1 MKGAKELFWGLL
13 NAGIVVA
20 VILGI
25 EGVYVL
31 NKYVASLPI
40 TRTITVQGEAKTT
53 VKPDLAQISF
63 SVIAEGKS
71 PESLQKETKKMNAAI
86 EFVKSKGVDAADIK
100 TESYSL
106 NPKYSYNEKKGQSF
120 IDGYT
125 FTQSASV
132 KIRNLESVGE
142 IVSGLAGVGIN
153 EVNGPAFSV
162 EDPEASLA
170 DARAEAFE
178 KAFDKAYAMARQNDA
193 RLGRVV
199 TFSEDA
205 GGGYPRA
212 YFVKAYEGMADMAT
226 PTIEPGTEEL
236 RVTVSVTYELR

>member
-1 MKGAKELFWGLL
+1 MKNAKELFWGLM
-13 NAGIVVA
+13 NAALVV
-20 VILGI
+20 VIILGI

-31 NKYVASLPI
+31 NKYIASLPI
-40 TRTITVQGEAKTT
+40 TRTITVEGTAKTSI
-53 VKPDLAQISF
+53 KPDLAQIAF

-71 PESLQKETKKMNAAI
+71 PEALQKETKKMNNAI
-86 EFVKSKGVDAADIK
+86 EFVKSKGVDAKDIK

-132 KIRNLESVGE
+132 KTRNLESVGE
-142 IVSGLAGVGIN
+142 IVSGLAGVGAN

-162 EDPEASLA
+162 EDPEGALA
-170 DARAEAFE
+170 DVRAEAFE

-199 TFSEDA
+199 TFSENA
-205 GGGYPRA
+205 GGGYLRSYLA
-212 YFVKAYEGMADMAT
+212 KSYEGMADVAT

-236 RVTVSVTYELR
+236 SVTVSVTYELR